1 MRALRLLVL
10 AAAAAALQFS
20 PVKPLRR
27 RALQRRIRREADFIA
42 SPARGM
48 DPEVLIQ
55 DDDALDDLVRKHNN
69 LIEEL
74 EALDA
79 PARPR
84 STAAVAGPN
93 AHRIPTNKVE
103 PRKAVRKFM
112 KMPPAKKAA
121 AIGGVV
127 GAAVIAL

>member
-1 MRALRLLVL
+1 
-10 AAAAAALQFS
+10 
-20 PVKPLRR
+20 
-27 RALQRRIRREADFIA
+27 
-42 SPARGM
+42 M

-55 DDDALDDLVRKHNN
+55 DDDALDDLARKHNN
-69 LIEEL
+69 LVEEL
-74 EALDA
+74 RNLDE

-93 AHRIPTNKVE
+93 AHRVPINKKPVVA

-121 AIGGVV
+121 AAV
-127 GAAVIAL
+127 GAAVGAAAVIAL

>member
-1 MRALRLLVL
+1 MRPHRLLAL

-69 LIEEL
+69 LVEEL
-74 EALDA
+74 HALDA

-93 AHRIPTNKVE
+93 AHRIPINKVE

>member
-1 MRALRLLVL
+1 MRPHRLLAL

-93 AHRIPTNKVE
+93 AHRIPINKVE